1 MKIQGGVSV
10 GLLVAVLLGGGGLVC
25 GGGSSDQQA
34 KKAAQP
40 ADVTADVKTADDA
53 SAGTAARGS
62 GMSEKE
68 KAQKEPYPND
78 AGPMTID
85 VSSYSA
91 EMQAKYK
98 TLQQCANCHVLARPI
113 NTQFHDKDTWRRY
126 VKRMIRKPGCGISNA
141 DGKKIYEFLVYDSQK
156 RKISKKTQWK
166 AHRLKLLKKF
176 KQEHP
181 DRYQL
186 LFEDRSPEAE
196 VAKELPGW

>member
-1 MKIQGGVSV
+1 MKIQGGVRV
-10 GLLVAVLLGGGGLVC
+10 GLLVAVLLAGGGLVC
-25 GGGSSDQQA
+25 GGGSSTEQA
-34 KKAAQP
+34 KKAAPP
-40 ADVTADVKTADDA
+40 AESKTAA
-53 SAGTAARGS
+53 GQAAGTAATGS

-78 AGPMTID
+78 AGPMEID

-98 TLQQCANCHVLARPI
+98 TFQQCSNCHVLARPV
-113 NTQFHDKDTWRRY
+113 NTQFNDKDTWKRY

-141 DGKKIYEFLVYDSQK
+141 DGKAIYEFLVYDSQK
-156 RKISKKTQWK
+156 RKISKKAKWK
-166 AHRLKLLKKF
+166 AHRLALLKKF

-186 LFEDRSPEAE
+186 LFADRSPEAE